1 MLTETEQDKIAQAMQ
16 KPALLSS
23 DASDLAWSVLL
34 AGRYVNKAAIIKG
47 DEYTFKANPSAT
59 HALKHLDNYAV
70 LWLDNGDMLVITPT
84 ATGCCSDSRFSE
96 FYMAQASA
104 VGDSNNCIVDAYMT
118 GSDTYGFEEYTQY
131 EAALYVRLETGHVG
145 VSLISAMNAY
155 ELEHDVHAFEAR
167 LIEGENHSY
176 PEPARVL
183 ALMALAR
190 ENRLTQH
197 TIGSGGLAQIVAKA
211 DDPEGSDM
219 LRAALWE
226 SGIKDVLEEDLN
238 KWFPAGYKAV
248 VIMDRNNDRDA
259 YTMRIE
265 KDGPSDDDSQ

>member
-1 MLTETEQDKIAQAMQ
+1 MLTDTEQDKIAQAMQ

-47 DEYTFKANPSAT
+47 DEYTFKANPSAN
-59 HALKHLDNYAV
+59 HALKHLDNYAA

-84 ATGCCSDSRFSE
+84 VTSCCSYSRFSE

-104 VGDSNNCIVDAYMT
+104 VGDSTNRIVDAYMT
-118 GSDTYGFEEYTQY
+118 GSDTYGFEEYTQHEY
-131 EAALYVRLETGHVG
+131 TLYVRLETGHVG
-145 VSLISAMNAY
+145 VSLVSAMNAY
-155 ELEHDVHAFEAR
+155 ELEHDAHAFEAR

-176 PEPARVL
+176 PEPARAL
-183 ALMALAR
+183 ALLGLAR
-190 ENRLTQH
+190 EHRLTRPA
-197 TIGSGGLAQIVAKA
+197 IGNGGLAQIVAKA

-219 LRAALWE
+219 LRVALWE
-226 SGIKDVLEEDLN
+226 SGIKDVLEEDLS
-238 KWFPAGYKAV
+238 KWFPADYKAI

-259 YTMRIE
+259 YTVRIE